1 MKRYRRSDL
10 AMMRVALI
18 DARARIS
25 SDGGDAR
32 DAAIV
37 ARLSSL
43 PMVENQRAYLT
54 AP

>member
-1 MKRYRRSDL
+1 MKRYRPSDL
-10 AMMRVALI
+10 TMMRIALL
-18 DARARIS
+18 DARARIA

-43 PMVENQRAYLT
+43 PMVERQRAYLT